1 MHVIFDGWAGIGRT
15 IVAGILGYL
24 ALVVFLR
31 VSGKRTLS
39 KMNAFDLV
47 VTVALGSTLAT
58 IVLSHDVS
66 LAEGTAAYAVLIA
79 MQFVIAWLSVRFP
92 AISRLVKSEPQLL
105 VYQGRL
111 LEDAMHRER
120 VVEAE
125 VLSALRQQGIA
136 SLAAGTAVVLETDGS
151 FTVISD
157 PDLRPP
163 SVLRDVAGADQ
174 AVPAVSKE
182 A

>member
-1 MHVIFDGWAGIGRT
+1 MHVVFDGWAGIGRT
-15 IVAGILGYL
+15 VVAGVLGYL
-24 ALVVFLR
+24 ALVALLR

-58 IVLSHDVS
+58 IVLSNDVAV
-66 LAEGTAAYAVLIA
+66 AEGVAAYTVLIA

-92 AISRLVKSEPQLL
+92 AISRLVKSEPRLL

-111 LEDAMHRER
+111 LEAAMRRER

-125 VLSALRQQGIA
+125 VLAALRQQGVA
-136 SLAAGTAVVLETDGS
+136 SLATAAAVVLETDGR
-151 FTVISD
+151 FTVISGR
-157 PDLRPP
+157 DLPAP
-163 SVLRDVAGADQ
+163 GVLRDVAGAAQ
-174 AVPAVSKE
+174 AAPTAPRE